1 MCLIL
6 ESTLRWCSAQVIKG
20 EKSQENSS
28 YKLVAAVP
36 KLSSMQNPKWDGVGV
51 KAIVCT
57 TQAARALAVF
67 VGKESQQDHS
77 Q

>member
-1 MCLIL
+1 M
-6 ESTLRWCSAQVIKG
+6 IKG

-28 YKLVAAVP
+28 YKLVVAVP
-36 KLSSMQNPKWDGVGV
+36 KLSSMQTLAISKMGWGGVEV
-51 KAIVCT
+51 IVCT